1 MPTVTEIHRET
12 ALLVEREPRSVLVL
26 VPLREVALLNDTVS
40 VTPFAAPREVGELN
54 DSTTDKILP
63 LLRETAQLNDI
74 VSGSVLRTRV
84 QREVA
89 RLLSR
94 EVHGVRVT
102 HVERETAELND
113 ATDYVVD
120 AFLRDTA
127 TLNDTA
133 TLTAFV
139 RRTLSESA
147 NLSGRAVAPVTFTV
161 RDIAEL
167 NDAASA
173 SGKVRFT
180 VRDTGVL
187 NDAYDV
193 LAATEAVLRD
203 TAELSDGTTVSQTH
217 VALVR
222 SVGYLLDN
230 PVLTSY
236 GRAYTCSI
244 AGWGMSTFSNYAFKT
259 MAGNFAAGAN
269 LWRLDAAD
277 DYGTPITSHIT
288 TGVMDMG
295 ASMTKRLSAIYVAGY
310 SDTPLDVSV
319 TADINGEK
327 DTYEYTL
334 EARDQ
339 TNYRNNRALIGKG
352 FRGRFVQVKIG
363 GTGATYKLLAAEAD
377 VAMSTRRV

>member
-12 ALLVEREPRSVLVL
+12 ALLVELEPRSVFVFA
-26 VPLREVALLNDTVS
+26 PLREVALLDDTPT
-40 VTPFAAPREVGELN
+40 VTPFAIPREVALLN

-63 LLRETAQLNDI
+63 LLKETAQLNDT
-74 VSGSVLRTRV
+74 VTGSVLRTRI

-102 HVERETAELND
+102 HVERETGELND

-120 AFLRDTA
+120 AVLRDAA
-127 TLNDTA
+127 TLDDTV
-133 TLTAFV
+133 TLAAFV
-139 RRTLSESA
+139 RRVLSENA
-147 NLSGRAVAPVTFTV
+147 KLSGRAVAPVAFAV
-161 RDIAEL
+161 RDTAEL
-167 NDAASA
+167 NDQTSP
-173 SGKVRFT
+173 SRKTRLT
-180 VRDTGVL
+180 VRDTAVL
-187 NDAYDV
+187 NDSSYV
-193 LAATEAVLRD
+193 LAATVAVLRD
-203 TAELSDGTTVSQTH
+203 TAELSDDTAIFQTH

-310 SDTPLDVSV
+310 SDTTLDVSV
-319 TADINGEK
+319 TADVNGEK

-363 GTGATYKLLAAEAD
+363 GTNASYKLLAAEAD
-377 VAMSTRRV
+377 VATSTRRV

>member
-12 ALLVEREPRSVLVL
+12 ALLVELEPRSVFVFA
-26 VPLREVALLNDTVS
+26 PLREVALLDDTPT
-40 VTPFAAPREVGELN
+40 VTPFAIPREVALLN

-63 LLRETAQLNDI
+63 LLKETAQLNDT
-74 VSGSVLRTRV
+74 VTGSVLRTRI

-102 HVERETAELND
+102 HVERETGELND

-120 AFLRDTA
+120 AVLRDAA
-127 TLNDTA
+127 TLDDTV
-133 TLTAFV
+133 TLAAFV
-139 RRTLSESA
+139 RRVLSENA
-147 NLSGRAVAPVTFTV
+147 KLSGRAVAPVAFAV
-161 RDIAEL
+161 RDTAEL
-167 NDAASA
+167 NDQASP
-173 SGKVRFT
+173 SRKTRLT
-180 VRDTGVL
+180 VRDTAVL
-187 NDAYDV
+187 NDSSYV
-193 LAATEAVLRD
+193 LAATVAVLRD
-203 TAELSDGTTVSQTH
+203 TAELSDDTAIFQTH

-269 LWRLDAAD
+269 LWRLDATD

-310 SDTPLDVSV
+310 SDTTLDVSV
-319 TADINGEK
+319 TADVNGEK

-363 GTGATYKLLAAEAD
+363 GTNASYKLLAAEAD
-377 VAMSTRRV
+377 VATSTRRV